1 MDTTFKTINVFK
13 ANLQGDQMK
22 KAFRRSDD
30 SRIAILWFLKEI
42 L

>member
-1 MDTTFKTINVFK
+1 MDTTFKIINVFK

-22 KAFRRSDD
+22 KDLRRSDD
-30 SRIAILWFLKEI
+30 SRIAILWVLKEI